1 MVQCIQSFYEVGQ
14 LYPSGCILQCTIL
27 VPINNTQIE
36 NPWRATKT
44 SMVPSV
50 PVAPNITTCTE
61 NNIIVMHQKWLTQKV
76 CFEIFC
82 IECILTCLAYLVKT
96 GGLLFEI
103 FVERYAY
110 FSSIWVPKYFFD
122 GWLTAIYDLLF
133 LIVHFVK
140 SFTVFVW
147 KFPTLLTAAMQY
159 RKIWNGGFR

>member
-27 VPINNTQIE
+27 VPIKNTQIE

-82 IECILTCLAYLVKT
+82 IECILTCLACIFGKNSEAYYLKFPWKGMPTSEVVSEYLNT
-96 GGLLFEI
+96 T
-103 FVERYAY
+103 
-110 FSSIWVPKYFFD
+110 
-122 GWLTAIYDLLF
+122 LTAHWLQF
-133 LIVHFVK
+133 TIVSNSTFVNI
-140 SFTVFVW
+140 FTVFFW
-147 KFPTLLTAAMQY
+147 GL
-159 RKIWNGGFR
+159 